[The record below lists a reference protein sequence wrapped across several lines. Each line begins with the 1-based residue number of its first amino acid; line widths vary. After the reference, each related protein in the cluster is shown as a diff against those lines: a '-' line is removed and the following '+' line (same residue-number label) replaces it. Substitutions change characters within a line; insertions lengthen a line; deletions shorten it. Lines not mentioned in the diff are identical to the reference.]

1 MQAEWEGQHGQEHCV
16 SPPPNLHPTDHH
28 ACSLPPP
35 LAPPPRPHHHCA
47 CGAAATTHRHCSAE
61 NVWTTAPC
69 RNKTPGAA
77 IRAHSEGRKVPGPL
91 PTSPCPHYVTCCATC
106 LPACLSV
113 PATLYMLLTDPP
125 ACRPTDRTTHVPT
138 HLSTGHS
145 LLHPPPH
152 THTHTQP
159 KKPGPKRPRNVPGKR
174 GKRTVPVYMA
184 SVFYAVDETKTEI
197 KLSAKTYGPAQC
209 TIGDVKVGGR
219 LEKNSYSP
227 GWVFLGILVPTE
239 PTVGLV
245 ESDPAAPAAPN
256 DWGGGAGSS
265 TSSEQ
270 TTANQDCDR
279 RLEVGLCTCP
289 AIVTTLPPYTVIG
302 EPVHR
307 HFTVIS
313 YTLCHFTHRC
323 SASQGGLG

>member
-1 MQAEWEGQHGQEHCV
+1 
-16 SPPPNLHPTDHH
+16 
-28 ACSLPPP
+28 
-35 LAPPPRPHHHCA
+35 
-47 CGAAATTHRHCSAE
+47 
-61 NVWTTAPC
+61 
-69 RNKTPGAA
+69 
-77 IRAHSEGRKVPGPL
+77 
-91 PTSPCPHYVTCCATC
+91 
-106 LPACLSV
+106 
-113 PATLYMLLTDPP
+113 MLLTDPP

-145 LLHPPPH
+145 LLDPPN

-159 KKPGPKRPRNVPGKR
+159 QKPGPKRPRNVPGKR

-197 KLSAKTYGPAQC
+197 KLSAKTHGPAQC

-279 RLEVGLCTCP
+279 RVEVGLCTCP